1 MKRFEIQKVYTK
13 KHVRIA
19 QVKNL
24 DTNTIFYRN
33 YAKLVAGGK
42 QKKYELSRALTDQNI
57 KSIIKGI
64 NARQQDYN
72 KNLPATTVSQQ
83 YASKIR
89 ALGFDLTKSGNISTK
104 KSNIELIKQIKS
116 NRYLNPNLT
125 FLIDAKSSY
134 NLAKEANIY
143 SYFVKNDMY
152 TSTGIN
158 VDKAYKARYAPDVD
172 KFKQILQGELNF
184 MFYRDKFLSW
194 WYDESV
200 EQVIKDKWRHLH
212 DAFIDIHS
220 ATNRNRNTTQ
230 QILEEYSQWENSSE
244 IVNYFN
250 R

>member
-13 KHVRIA
+13 NHVRIA

-33 YAKLVAGGK
+33 YAKLVTGGK
-42 QKKYELSRALTDQNI
+42 QKKYELTRALTDQNI
-57 KSIIKGI
+57 KSIIKSI
-64 NARQQDYN
+64 NNRLQDYK

-83 YASKIR
+83 YESKIR
-89 ALGFDLTKSGNISTK
+89 ALGLDLTKSGNISTK
-104 KSNIELIKQIKS
+104 KSNVELIKQIKS

-134 NLAKEANIY
+134 DLAKEANVY
-143 SYFVKNDMY
+143 SFFVKNDIY
-152 TSTGIN
+152 TPTGVKI
-158 VDKAYKARYAPDVD
+158 KFKARYAPDVE

-194 WYDESV
+194 WYDESA
-200 EQVIKDKWRHLH
+200 EQIIKDKWRHLH
-212 DAFIDIHS
+212 DAFVDIHT

-230 QILEEYSQWENSSE
+230 QILEMYNQWENSEE

>member
-1 MKRFEIQKVYTK
+1 MKHFEIQKVYTK
-13 KHVRIA
+13 NYVRIA

-42 QKKYELSRALTDQNI
+42 QKKYELTRALTDQNI
-57 KSIIKGI
+57 KSIIKSI
-64 NARQQDYN
+64 NNRLQDYK

-83 YASKIR
+83 YESKIR

-104 KSNIELIKQIKS
+104 KLNVDLIKQIKS

-125 FLIDAKSSY
+125 FLIEAKSSY

-143 SYFVKNDMY
+143 SYFVKNDIY
-152 TSTGIN
+152 TSTG
-158 VDKAYKARYAPDVD
+158 VDISKGYKARYAPDVD
-172 KFKQILQGELNF
+172 KFRQILQGELNF

-194 WYDESV
+194 WYDVSV
-200 EQVIKDKWRHLH
+200 DQIIKNKWQHLH
-212 DAFIDIHS
+212 NAFVDIHS
-220 ATNRNRNTTQ
+220 ATNRNRSTTQ
-230 QILEEYSQWENSSE
+230 QILEMYNQWENSEE
-244 IVNYFN
+244 IVVYFN